1 MGKSQRWRPCIESE
15 GETGMKMIL
24 DLLKENK
31 EVSDYK
37 VNVRH
42 TESAEYFFV
51 KGKLETVRHTD
62 TFDKEVTVYVDHGKF
77 KGDSRFL
84 VYPSTTEEQL
94 KELICQAVEK
104 AKLIS
109 NRFYTLPEKEEGEY
123 QVPSN
128 FEGEDLSAL
137 CQKIAGCVFAAEKP
151 AGSALNSVEVFVS
164 RIEHTV
170 SNSLGLTKK
179 QTYYKAMV
187 EAIPTFNGEKQSVE
201 LYQQYS
207 FNRFDERVIIEEIRE
222 KLQEVKARYE
232 AITPESIPECKVIL
246 NKLEL
251 SELFSSI
258 TGDLNFA
265 TVYGKANLF
274 AKDQPVQ
281 KDSQGDKLQITMAGN
296 YPGSVSGR
304 MFDGDGMALTDT
316 VVVRDGVAVNY
327 YGANRFGQYLGE
339 KPTGDLP
346 CVVVAAG
353 SATVEDLQKGPY
365 LEVLSMSGL
374 QVDFYSDYIGGE
386 VRLAYYHD
394 GEKRIPVTGIS
405 ITGSASQVLSSLRLS
420 QAQGIYGR
428 YIGPEKAVLQGMKI
442 F

>member
-1 MGKSQRWRPCIESE
+1 
-15 GETGMKMIL
+15 MKTIL
-24 DLLKENK
+24 ELLKANK

-42 TESAEYFFV
+42 TESAEFFYV
-51 KGKLETVRHTD
+51 KGELETVRHTD
-62 TFDKEVTVYVDHGKF
+62 TFDKEVTVYVNHGEY

-84 VYPSTTEEQL
+84 VYPSTTQEQL
-94 KELICQAVEK
+94 KELISQAVEK

-109 NRFYTLPEKEEGEY
+109 NRFYTLPPKEEGDY

-128 FEGEDLSAL
+128 FENQDLSVL
-137 CQKIAGCVFAAEKP
+137 CQKIADCVFAAEKP
-151 AGSALNSVEVFVS
+151 VGSNLNSVEVFVS
-164 RIEHTV
+164 RIENTV
-170 SNSLGLTKK
+170 TNSLGLLKK

-187 EAIPTFNGEKQSVE
+187 EAIPTFNGEDQSVE
-201 LYQQYS
+201 LYQQYN
-207 FNRFDERVIIEEIRE
+207 FNAFDEAAIKEEIRE
-222 KLQEVKARYE
+222 KLLEVKARYE
-232 AITPESIPECKVIL
+232 AVTPDSIPECKVIL

-258 TGDLNFA
+258 TDDLHFA

-281 KDSQGDKLQITMAGN
+281 KAPQKDKLQITMAGN
-296 YPGSVSGR
+296 YPGSVAGR
-304 MFDGDGMALTDT
+304 MFDADGMALKDT
-316 VVVRDGVAVNY
+316 LVVSDGTAVSY
-327 YGANRFGQYLGE
+327 YGSNRFGQYLE
-339 KPTGDLP
+339 EIPTGELP
-346 CVVVAAG
+346 CVVVATG
-353 SATVEDLQKGPY
+353 SATKADLQAGPY

-394 GEKRIPVTGIS
+394 GDKILPVTGIS
-405 ITGSASQVLSSLRLS
+405 ITGSASQVLNSLHLS
-420 QAQGIYGR
+420 QTQGIYDS
-428 YIGPEKAVLQGMKI
+428 YIGPDKAILESMKV

>member
-1 MGKSQRWRPCIESE
+1 
-15 GETGMKMIL
+15 MKTIL
-24 DLLKENK
+24 EQLKANPD
-31 EVSDYK
+31 VSGYK

-42 TESAEYFFV
+42 TESGEYFFV

-62 TFDKEVTVYVDHGKF
+62 TYDKEVTVYVDHGEC

-84 VYPSTTEEQL
+84 VYPSTTKEQL
-94 KELICQAVEK
+94 KELICQAVGK

-109 NRFYTLPEKEEGEY
+109 NRFYTLPQKEEGEY

-128 FEGEDLSAL
+128 FEDQDLSAL
-137 CQKIAGCVFAAEKP
+137 CQKIAACVFAAEKP

-164 RIEHTV
+164 KIEDTV
-170 SNSLGLTKK
+170 TNSQGLQKK

-187 EAIPTFNGEKQSVE
+187 EAIPTFNGETQSVE
-201 LYQQYS
+201 LYQQYN
-207 FNRFDERVIIEEIRE
+207 FNAFDEKAITEEIQE

-232 AITPESIPECKVIL
+232 AVTPSQIPACNVIL

-258 TGDLNFA
+258 TRDLNYA

-274 AKDQPVQ
+274 AKGHPVQ
-281 KDSQGDKLQITMAGN
+281 KEPQKDKLQITMTGN

-304 MFDGDGMALTDT
+304 MFDGDGMSLTDT
-316 VVVRDGVAVNY
+316 VVVSDGVAVGY
-327 YGANRFGQYLGE
+327 YGSNRFGQYLEE
-339 KPTGDLP
+339 KPTGELP
-346 CVVVAAG
+346 CVVVSTG
-353 SATVEDLQKGPY
+353 TATREDLQKGPY

-394 GEKRIPVTGIS
+394 GEKIVPVTGIS
-405 ITGSASQVLSSLRLS
+405 ITGSASQVLNSLHLS
-420 QAQGIYGR
+420 QVQGIYGR
-428 YIGPEKAVLQGMKI
+428 YIGPDKAILQGMKV

>member
-1 MGKSQRWRPCIESE
+1 MN
-15 GETGMKMIL
+15 TIL
-24 DLLKENK
+24 ELLKANK
-31 EVSDYK
+31 EVSGYK

-42 TESAEYFFV
+42 TQSAEYFFV

-62 TFDKEVTVYVDHGKF
+62 TFDKEVTVYVDHGEF

-84 VYPSTTEEQL
+84 VYPSTTAEQL

-128 FEGEDLSAL
+128 FENWDLSRL
-137 CQKIAGCVFAAEKP
+137 CQKIADCVFAAEKP
-151 AGSALNSVEVFVS
+151 VGSDLNSVEVFVS
-164 RIEHTV
+164 RIENTV
-170 SNSLGLTKK
+170 VNSLGLHKK

-201 LYQQYS
+201 LYQQYN
-207 FNRFDERVIIEEIRE
+207 FNAFDKKTITEEIRE
-222 KLQEVKARYE
+222 KLLEVKARYE
-232 AITPESIPECKVIL
+232 AVTPENIPECAVIL

-258 TGDLNFA
+258 TNDLHFA

-274 AKDQPVQ
+274 AKGQPVQ
-281 KDSQGDKLQITMAGN
+281 QEPQKDKLYITMAGS

-304 MFDGDGMALTDT
+304 MFDGDGLALKDT
-316 VVVRDGVAVNY
+316 VVVADGVAVNC
-327 YGANRFGQYLGE
+327 YGPNRFAQYLE
-339 KPTGDLP
+339 EQPTGDLP

-353 SATVEDLQKGPY
+353 SATQEDMQKGPY

-374 QVDFYSDYIGGE
+374 QVDFYNDYIGGE
-386 VRLAYYHD
+386 VRLAYYND
-394 GEKRIPVTGIS
+394 GEKTVPVTGIS
-405 ITGSASQVLSSLRLS
+405 ITGSASQVLNNLQLS
-420 QAQGIYGR
+420 QKLGVCGR
-428 YIGPEKAVLQGMKI
+428 YAGPEKAILQGMKI

>member
-1 MGKSQRWRPCIESE
+1 
-15 GETGMKMIL
+15 MKTIL
-24 DLLKENK
+24 ELLKANK

-42 TESAEYFFV
+42 TESAEYFYV
-51 KGKLETVRHTD
+51 KGALETVRHTD
-62 TFDKEVTVYVDHGKF
+62 TFDKEVTVYVDHGEY

-84 VYPSTTEEQL
+84 VYPSTTQEQL
-94 KELICQAVEK
+94 KELISQAVEK

-109 NRFYTLPEKEEGEY
+109 NKFYTLPPKEEGDY

-128 FEGEDLSAL
+128 FENQDLSVL
-137 CQKIAGCVFAAEKP
+137 CQKIADCVFTAEKP
-151 AGSALNSVEVFVS
+151 AGSDLNSVEVFVS
-164 RIEHTV
+164 RIENTV
-170 SNSLGLTKK
+170 TNSLGLLKK

-187 EAIPTFNGEKQSVE
+187 EAIPTFNGENQSVE
-201 LYQQYS
+201 LYQQYN
-207 FNRFDERVIIEEIRE
+207 FNAFDEDVIKEEIRE
-222 KLQEVKARYE
+222 KLLEAKARYE
-232 AITPESIPECKVIL
+232 AVIPQSIPECKVIL

-258 TGDLNFA
+258 TNDLHFA

-281 KDSQGDKLQITMAGN
+281 KAPQKDKLQITMAGN

-304 MFDGDGMALTDT
+304 MFDADGMALKDT
-316 VVVRDGVAVNY
+316 LVVSDGIAVGY
-327 YGANRFGQYLGE
+327 YGSNRFGQYLE
-339 KPTGDLP
+339 ETPTGELP
-346 CVVVAAG
+346 CVVVATG
-353 SATVEDLQKGPY
+353 SATKVDLQAGPY

-394 GEKRIPVTGIS
+394 GEKVLPVTGIS
-405 ITGSASQVLSSLRLS
+405 ITGSASQVLNSLHLS
-420 QAQGIYGR
+420 QSQGIYDS
-428 YIGPEKAVLQGMKI
+428 YIGPEKAILEGMKV

>member
-1 MGKSQRWRPCIESE
+1 
-15 GETGMKMIL
+15 MKTIL
-24 DLLKENK
+24 ELLGANK

-62 TFDKEVTVYVDHGKF
+62 TFDKEVTVYVNHGEF

-94 KELICQAVEK
+94 KDLIGQAVEK

-109 NRFYTLPEKEEGEY
+109 NKFYTLPEKEEGDY
-123 QVPSN
+123 LVPSN
-128 FEGEDLSAL
+128 FENQDLSAL
-137 CQKIAGCVFAAEKP
+137 CQKIADCVFAAEKP

-164 RIEHTV
+164 RIENMVT
-170 SNSLGLTKK
+170 NSLGLAKK

-187 EAIPTFNGEKQSVE
+187 EAIPTFNGETQSVE
-201 LYQQYS
+201 LYQQYN
-207 FNRFDERVIIEEIRE
+207 FNTLDVETIRAEIRE
-222 KLQEVKARYE
+222 KLLEAEARYA
-232 AITPESIPECKVIL
+232 AITPDSIPECKVIL

-258 TGDLNFA
+258 TGDLHFGTIYA
-265 TVYGKANLF
+265 KANLF
-274 AKDQPVQ
+274 TKDQPIQ
-281 KDSQGDKLQITMAGN
+281 KQPQKDKLQITMAGN
-296 YPGSVSGR
+296 YPGSVAGR
-304 MFDGDGMALTDT
+304 MFDADGMSLKDT
-316 VVVRDGVAVNY
+316 VVVSDGVAVNY
-327 YGANRFGQYLGE
+327 YGSNRFGQYLGE
-339 KPTGDLP
+339 TPTGELP
-346 CVVVAAG
+346 CVIVATG
-353 SATVEDLQKGPY
+353 SATKEDLQAGPY

-394 GEKRIPVTGIS
+394 GEKTIPVTGIS
-405 ITGSASQVLSSLRLS
+405 ITGSASAVLNSLHLS
-420 QAQGIYGR
+420 QTQGIHDH
-428 YIGPEKAVLQGMKI
+428 YIGPEKAILQGMKI

>member
-1 MGKSQRWRPCIESE
+1 MN
-15 GETGMKMIL
+15 MIL
-24 DLLKENK
+24 ELLKANK

-42 TESAEYFFV
+42 TESAEYFYV

-62 TFDKEVTVYVDHGKF
+62 TSDKEVTVYVDHGEF

-84 VYPSTTEEQL
+84 VYSSTTKEQL
-94 KELICQAVEK
+94 VELICQAVEK

-109 NRFYTLPEKEEGEY
+109 NRYYTLPEKEEGEY

-128 FEGEDLSAL
+128 FENRDLSEL
-137 CQKIAGCVFAAEKP
+137 CQKIADCVFAAEKP
-151 AGSALNSVEVFVS
+151 AGSALNSVEVFVN
-164 RIEHTV
+164 RIENTV
-170 SNSLGLTKK
+170 VNSLGLTKK

-201 LYQQYS
+201 LYQQYN
-207 FNRFDERVIIEEIRE
+207 FNAFDEEAIKKEIEE

-232 AITPESIPECKVIL
+232 AITPESVPDCAVVL

-251 SELFSSI
+251 SELFGSI
-258 TGDLNFA
+258 VGDLNFA
-265 TVYGKANLF
+265 AVYGKANLF

-281 KDSQGDKLQITMAGN
+281 KDPQMDKLHITMAGN
-296 YPGSVSGR
+296 YPGSIFGR
-304 MFDGDGMALTDT
+304 MFDADGMALTDT
-316 VVVRDGVAVNY
+316 VVVSDGVAVNY
-327 YGANRFGQYLGE
+327 YGSNRYGQYLGE
-339 KPTGDLP
+339 KPTGELP
-346 CVVVAAG
+346 CIVVAAG
-353 SATVEDLQKGPY
+353 SATKEDLQKGPY

-394 GEKRIPVTGIS
+394 GAKIIPVTGIS
-405 ITGSASQVLSSLRLS
+405 ITGSASQVLNSLHLS
-420 QAQGIYGR
+420 QKIGICDR
-428 YIGPEKAVLQGMKI
+428 YAGPEKAILQGMKV